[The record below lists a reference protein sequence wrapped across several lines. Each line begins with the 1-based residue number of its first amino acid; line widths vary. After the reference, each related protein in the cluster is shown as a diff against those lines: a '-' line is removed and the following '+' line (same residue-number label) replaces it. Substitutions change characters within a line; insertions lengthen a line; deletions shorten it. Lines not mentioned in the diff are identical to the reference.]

1 LPSNSSADAD
11 DEPSNSSAD
20 PVDEPSNSSADPATP
35 ILSGMSD
42 TDVYVSPSR
51 VPALVA
57 LLLAVVGAAGM
68 AWSFVNGINA
78 AFDGAGGGAGAWI
91 VVFFVSGA
99 LVLAALVTSV
109 VCLVRGKARVIAGL
123 ALLVSLV
130 PIVVLI
136 VLRFANT

>member
-1 LPSNSSADAD
+1 
-11 DEPSNSSAD
+11 
-20 PVDEPSNSSADPATP
+20 
-35 ILSGMSD
+35 MSD